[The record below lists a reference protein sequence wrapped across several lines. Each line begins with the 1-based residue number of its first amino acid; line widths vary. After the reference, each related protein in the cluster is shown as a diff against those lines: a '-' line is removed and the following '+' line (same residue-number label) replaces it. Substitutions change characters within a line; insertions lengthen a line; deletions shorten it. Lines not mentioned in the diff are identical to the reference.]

1 MNPTTHDVATARIN
15 ICVRKLT
22 MEMLLRYKQDE
33 SHASCF
39 TLTFLVLGLPNS
51 SDGFETLA
59 VIISGNSSADNQ
71 PYLKN
76 LHREYYDRQL
86 KISQDS
92 TQILEKD
99 PSQVICKE

>member
-1 MNPTTHDVATARIN
+1 MFFMKRDCNRTHD
-15 ICVRKLT
+15 
-22 MEMLLRYKQDE
+22 EESLRAPDPLD
-33 SHASCF
+33 
-39 TLTFLVLGLPNS
+39 T
-51 SDGFETLA
+51 ET
-59 VIISGNSSADNQ
+59 GNSSADNQ